1 MAAALGFCY
10 CIHMN
15 FPTSE
20 KQILEYAN
28 HPQGETMLVGAAAAE
43 AALFPAL
50 AEALLV
56 PMALLQTEHAF
67 RYAFMATLGA
77 VGGAIGGY
85 VIGAILAVMLEPMM
99 IGAGFGD
106 ELNVVRAW
114 FATYDV
120 LMAGVGAFAP
130 LPFAIFSIISGLL
143 SGSVVQLVMACLVAK
158 GARYFLLVW
167 FLWRGG
173 PSAKLWVERNFFALS
188 MLIALGM
195 LMVSVGLTY
204 VWKYM

>member
-1 MAAALGFCY
+1 MS
-10 CIHMN
+10 

-20 KQILEYAN
+20 KQIVEYAN
-28 HPQGETMLVGAAAAE
+28 HPQGETMLVSAAAAE

-50 AEALLV
+50 TEALLV

-67 RYAFMATLGA
+67 RYAFLATLGA
-77 VGGAIGGY
+77 VGGAVGGF
-85 VIGAILAVMLEPMM
+85 VIGLILAMVLEPVVVN
-99 IGAGFGD
+99 AGFTSQ
-106 ELNVVRAW
+106 LAQVREW

-130 LPFAIFSIISGLL
+130 LPFAMFAIVTGLL
-143 SGSVVQLVMACLVAK
+143 GGSVVQMVMACLVAK

-173 PSAKLWVERNFFALS
+173 PPAKMWVERNFFALS